1 MPIECAL
8 HHYRFVFSSRINE
21 IITFTGVLSI
31 ETDFKLELKQ
41 PLRFQTHPLITR
53 QLDAFVGG
61 EGSFWVNNVVFDEW
75 WLGFRWLQMKLAV
88 MVRH

>member
-1 MPIECAL
+1 MK
-8 HHYRFVFSSRINE
+8 SSC
-21 IITFTGVLSI
+21 L
-31 ETDFKLELKQ
+31 L

-61 EGSFWVNNVVFDEW
+61 EGSFWVNNVVFDERW
-75 WLGFRWLQMKLAV
+75 WLQMKLAV